1 MTGSLKFFR
10 GGIFS
15 TDRPYKHIS
24 RTISSTELIIM
35 RSGTI
40 AMEIGGERIRA
51 REGDVLRILPKEPHG
66 GFEET
71 PSASFIWLHFDG
83 ATPDMLPARLS
94 RPKSLDR
101 VHLLAR
107 ELLHYERAEGYPEGI
122 CECILRALLAEI
134 CYVHEEDGSLIASIK
149 EYVRRHRL
157 TGFSASELSES
168 LGYNADYL
176 TRYFKER
183 CGTGLK
189 QYADRI
195 RTEAIK
201 RELLVGG
208 KLSEI
213 GERCGFSDYKSLLKF
228 FKYHTGMSPKEY
240 LETYY
245 EATTN

>member
-1 MTGSLKFFR
+1 MTGNLKFLR

-15 TDRPYKHIS
+15 TDRTYKHIS

-35 RSGTI
+35 RSGTL
-40 AMEIGGERIRA
+40 AMEIGGERILA
-51 REGDVLRILPKEPHG
+51 EEGDVLKILPKEPHG
-66 GFEET
+66 GYEET
-71 PSASFIWLHFDG
+71 EGCSFIWLHFDG
-83 ATPDMLPARLS
+83 ATADMLPPRLS
-94 RPKSLDR
+94 RPRSLDR

-107 ELLHYERAEGYPEGI
+107 EVLHYERAEGYPEGI
-122 CECILRALLAEI
+122 CECILRALLAEL
-134 CYVHEEDGSLIASIK
+134 CYVHEEDGSLIARIK
-149 EYVRRHRL
+149 EYARRHRL
-157 TGFSASELSES
+157 TGFSVAELSEE
-168 LGYNADYL
+168 LGYNPDYL
-176 TRYFKER
+176 SRYFKER

-189 QYADRI
+189 QYADGV

-208 KLSEI
+208 RLAEVC
-213 GERCGFSDYKSLLKF
+213 ERCGFSDYKYFLKF